1 MRHVGVSWA
10 PSVLSRS
17 SSWAPLGS
25 PFPPRETLLAPFG
38 RLLGLPFPLLR
49 LSWFLLGASWLRL
62 GASWLLL
69 GGSWAL
75 PVSSWVPLGCFRAFQ
90 KPTKTNVFLTFSLFV
105 CSFCLPSRSW
115 GCLRHFGVSRAPSVL
130 SLRSSW
136 APLGSPFPPPEAL
149 LAPLGRLL
157 APLGRLLAPSGWLL
171 GASCL
176 FLGASWLLSG
186 LPKTYKNH
194 CVFKIFT
201 LCM

>member
-1 MRHVGVSWA
+1 MRTTFSEKTPWFCNVLLLTLFEPIKTCVFLTFPLFVCSFCLPGRSWGCLRHVGVSRA

-49 LSWFLLGASWLRL
+49 LSALLLGVSWLRLGASWLRL

-69 GGSWAL
+69 GGYWAFR
-75 PVSSWVPLGCFRAFQ
+75 VSSWVPLGCFRAFQ

-115 GCLRHFGVSRAPSVL
+115 GCLRHFGVSRALSLL
-130 SLRSSW
+130 SLRSFS
-136 APLGSPFPPPEAL
+136 L
-149 LAPLGRLL
+149 
-157 APLGRLLAPSGWLL
+157 LL
-171 GASCL
+171 GASWV
-176 FLGASWLLSG
+176 SLS
-186 LPKTYKNH
+186 PS
-194 CVFKIFT
+194 
-201 LCM
+201 